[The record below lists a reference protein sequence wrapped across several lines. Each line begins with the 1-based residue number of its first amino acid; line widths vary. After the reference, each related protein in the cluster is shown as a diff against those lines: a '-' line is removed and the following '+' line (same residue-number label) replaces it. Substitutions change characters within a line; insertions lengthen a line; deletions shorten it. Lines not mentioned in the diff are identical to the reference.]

1 MIDDYIVK
9 SLKLLNTVQYELDEY
24 SNVESL
30 KLLNTVHSESDEYS
44 NTKTSLLYPKKRDSS
59 ERISEQEAKIL
70 FCHILLEKNV
80 AFSVE
85 TPTIEKYS
93 FTGNTKRSG
102 NLDLCIY
109 EKKENKYVRSNCIEY
124 KAHNESTTYQSDIEK
139 LLSEKGNNYFVHILD
154 SVNSGT
160 LYTSSAQ
167 INRTPVINKY
177 IDTIK
182 RLNDSKACNEIRF
195 DSLTFYICILNPF
208 CIITNKIYKKDIA
221 DIDTKL
227 KLEYWNCVSG
237 HFNYRLKFELEN
249 KSKRRLT
256 SASN

>member
-1 MIDDYIVK
+1 MIDTDKYI
-9 SLKLLNTVQYELDEY
+9 
-24 SNVESL
+24 VESL
-30 KLLNTVHSESDEYS
+30 KMLHKIQDELGECS
-44 NTKTSLLYPKKRDSS
+44 NTGHSLIYPKKKEPKTD
-59 ERISEQEAKIL
+59 EQVKRISEQEAKIL
-70 FCHILLEKNV
+70 LCHILLQKNV

-124 KAHNESTTYQSDIEK
+124 KAHNESKTFRSDIEK
-139 LLSEKGNNYFVHILD
+139 LLCEKGNNYFVHILD

-167 INRTPVINKY
+167 TNRTPVINKY
-177 IDTIK
+177 INTIK
-182 RLNDSKACNEIRF
+182 NLNDSKARDEIRF
-195 DSLTFYICILNPF
+195 DSLTFYICILTPF
-208 CIITNKIYKKDIA
+208 CIIANKIYKKDIA

-227 KLEYWNCVSG
+227 KLKY
-237 HFNYRLKFELEN
+237 KI
-249 KSKRRLT
+249 
-256 SASN
+256 ASEGISITDSNWSDIIKAKDN

>member
-1 MIDDYIVK
+1 MIDTDKYI
-9 SLKLLNTVQYELDEY
+9 
-24 SNVESL
+24 VESL
-30 KLLNTVHSESDEYS
+30 KMLHKIQDESDECS
-44 NTKTSLLYPKKRDSS
+44 NTKTSLIYPKKRDSS

-70 FCHILLEKNV
+70 LCHILLQKNV

-124 KAHNESTTYQSDIEK
+124 KAHNESKTFRSDIEK
-139 LLSEKGNNYFVHILD
+139 LLCEKGNNYFVHILD

-167 INRTPVINKY
+167 TNRTPVINKY
-177 IDTIK
+177 INTIK
-182 RLNDSKACNEIRF
+182 RLNNSKDCNEIRF
-195 DSLTFYICILNPF
+195 ASLTFYICILTPF
-208 CIITNKIYKKDIA
+208 CIITNTISKTDIA
-221 DIDTKL
+221 HIDTKL
-227 KLEYWNCVSG
+227 KLEITPQGLPITDSNSNW
-237 HFNYRLKFELEN
+237 
-249 KSKRRLT
+249 KRK
-256 SASN
+256 AKDN

>member
-1 MIDDYIVK
+1 MIDEYIVK
-9 SLKLLNTVQYELDEY
+9 SLKLLNTVQYESDEY

-30 KLLNTVHSESDEYS
+30 KLLNTVQYELDECS
-44 NTKTSLLYPKKRDSS
+44 NTKTSLIYPKKRDSS

-70 FCHILLEKNV
+70 FCHILLENNI

-85 TPTIEKYS
+85 TPTIETYS

-109 EKKENKYVRSNCIEY
+109 KKEKNKYVRSNCIEY
-124 KAHNESTTYQSDIEK
+124 KALNESKTFRSDIEK
-139 LLSEKGNNYFVHILD
+139 LLCEKGNNYFVHILD

-167 INRTPVINKY
+167 RNRTPVINKY
-177 IDTIK
+177 INTIK
-182 RLNDSKACNEIRF
+182 SLKDSNEIRF

-208 CIITNKIYKKDIA
+208 CIITNKILKIDID

-227 KLEYWNCVSG
+227 KLECGITSQGLPITNSNSNW
-237 HFNYRLKFELEN
+237 
-249 KSKRRLT
+249 KRKDT
-256 SASN
+256 